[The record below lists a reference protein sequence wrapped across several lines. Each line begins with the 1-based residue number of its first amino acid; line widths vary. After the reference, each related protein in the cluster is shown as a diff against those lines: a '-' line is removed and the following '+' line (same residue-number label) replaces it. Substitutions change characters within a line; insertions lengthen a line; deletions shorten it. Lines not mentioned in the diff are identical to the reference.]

1 MKVIFPIR
9 FRGVSQTLQT
19 TDITAIQGTANL
31 FLISKSACTNFAN
44 LGANFPHHITI
55 QRQVAF
61 ILHVDLATRDTE
73 ILMMFHF
80 PE

>member
-19 TDITAIQGTANL
+19 TDITAIQGTADL
-31 FLISKSACTNFAN
+31 LLISKFACRNSAN
-44 LGANFPHHITI
+44 LGANFRHHVTTET
-55 QRQVAF
+55 RVAF

-73 ILMMFHF
+73 I
-80 PE
+80 